1 MVPSKKLR
9 AFILGLTCSILTPAA
24 PTFAIEQ
31 KGAAEIQLLNPRI
44 DARSLEKKH
53 PSLKVKTIS
62 QSSNLHPKALF
73 TSAERSSWIRKA
85 DLTNAT
91 QSWDELDRDLLILR
105 AHSYEP
111 EKLRSTY
118 PNLPEAKLKT
128 LQTIIKSRGGK

>member
-9 AFILGLTCSILTPAA
+9 TFTLVLTCSILTTAT

-31 KGAAEIQLLNPRI
+31 KRAAEIQLLNPRI

-53 PSLKVKTIS
+53 PSLTVKTLP
-62 QSSNLHPKALF
+62 QRPNLRPKALF
-73 TSAERSSWIRKA
+73 TSGERSLWLTTA

-105 AHSYEP
+105 AHSYES

-118 PNLPEAKLKT
+118 PNLPEAKLKK
-128 LQTIIKSRGGK
+128 LQKIIKSRGGK